1 MKNMNEEFLSYNT
14 FYVLYSEDS
23 HTGNKV
29 SYLIDLTTQNTWH
42 VSPKWRL
49 PLEY

>member
-14 FYVLYSEDS
+14 FYDLYSEDS
-23 HTGNKV
+23 HTGNKLN
-29 SYLIDLTTQNTWH
+29 YLIDLTTQNTWH
-42 VSPKWRL
+42 VSPKWSL